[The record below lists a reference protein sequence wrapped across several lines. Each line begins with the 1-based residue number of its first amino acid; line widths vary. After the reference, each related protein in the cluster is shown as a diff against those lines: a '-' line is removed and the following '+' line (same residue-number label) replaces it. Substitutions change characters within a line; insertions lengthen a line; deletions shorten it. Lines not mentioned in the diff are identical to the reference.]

1 MCNSSITVLQSE
13 EINYSTL
20 PGTRS
25 RKSTDGPSPACHFNC
40 STVPLVDD
48 VLAGKLASMQSSM
61 ALFFAGIS
69 DVLFCREL
77 LEKVLEEFL
86 VCKYGSE

>member
-1 MCNSSITVLQSE
+1 M
-13 EINYSTL
+13 
-20 PGTRS
+20 
-25 RKSTDGPSPACHFNC
+25 
-40 STVPLVDD
+40 VPLVDD